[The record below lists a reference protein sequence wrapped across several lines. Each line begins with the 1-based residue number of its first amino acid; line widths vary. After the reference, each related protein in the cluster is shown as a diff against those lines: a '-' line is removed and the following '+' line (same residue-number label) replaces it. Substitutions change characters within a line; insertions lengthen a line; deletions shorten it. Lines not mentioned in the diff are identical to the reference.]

1 MVSLFGRG
9 FDSRQLHR
17 QSPHD
22 SIQKR
27 RAGFSFSH
35 ETNHINN
42 LCPTSSENAW
52 IYTFGESYEQGYS
65 MSHPSWVANAH
76 YEILPFDIGN
86 KRTRRT

>member
-1 MVSLFGRG
+1 MVSQFGRG

-42 LCPTSSENAW
+42 LCPTSSETRGYVLW
-52 IYTFGESYEQGYS
+52 GIIQQGYS

-76 YEILPFDIGN
+76 YEILHFDIGN

>member
-17 QSPHD
+17 QSPPCGLFFFSRNKSHKQPLSD
-22 SIQKR
+22 KLRKR
-27 RAGFSFSH
+27 VDMY
-35 ETNHINN
+35 
-42 LCPTSSENAW
+42 LW
-52 IYTFGESYEQGYS
+52 ESYDQGYS